1 MASSAGK
8 LFRPEHV
15 EEITSRSRDEL
26 AADSRRTCG
35 KRFRCVYFRH
45 RKRRRCGYQ
54 THVAPFW
61 RLAARYDEFQMMTSA
76 AISSMHKI
84 MRRPMRFIVDPA
96 VVL

>member
-8 LFRPEHV
+8 LFRPERWRNHFKQPRRV
-15 EEITSRSRDEL
+15 GSRF
-26 AADSRRTCG
+26 AANLWQTLPVCLLSPPEAA
-35 KRFRCVYFRH
+35 
-45 RKRRRCGYQ
+45 RCGYQ

-61 RLAARYDEFQMMTSA
+61 RLAAWYDEFQMMTSA

-96 VVL
+96 AVL